1 MSELLAFA
9 APMLVLAAMTC
20 GWAADTLSPAR
31 GYGLLIDMGLG
42 LVGAVVLA
50 AVLHGANVLG
60 PVGLVVT
67 FVIGAVGGSGAIV
80 GQRRFWRS
88 ATL

>member
-1 MSELLAFA
+1 MTELLAFA
-9 APMLVLAAMTC
+9 APMLVLAAMAC
-20 GWAADTLSPAR
+20 GWTADAFSPAR
-31 GYGLLIDMGLG
+31 GYGLLLDMGLG
-42 LVGAVVLA
+42 LGGAVVLA
-50 AVLHGANVLG
+50 AVLHGANVFG

-67 FVIGAVGGSGAIV
+67 LLIGVIGGTSAIV

>member
-9 APMLVLAAMTC
+9 APMLVLAAMAC
-20 GWAADTLSPAR
+20 GWTADAFSPAH

-42 LVGAVVLA
+42 LAGAVVLA
-50 AVLHGANVLG
+50 TVLHGANVFG

-67 FVIGAVGGSGAIV
+67 LLIGAIGGTSAIV
-80 GQRRFWRS
+80 AQRRFWQS
-88 ATL
+88 AAL